1 MQVQNKNILTMVEVE
16 EYFRKIAPSTNTQ
29 NIRSTYGR
37 NNNFYANSRVQRNY
51 AAATSVQRNYAAAA
65 AVVPRSTGINNPS
78 IYSRMRNNE
87 RNNGRGRPVAAY
99 NRTNDPIVRRN
110 GFNHVRRPLQNNSN
124 INNTNTLPECTHCLV
139 GGHRKEQC
147 YRFKNGCLLLH
158 D

>member
-78 IYSRMRNNE
+78 TI
-87 RNNGRGRPVAAY
+87 
-99 NRTNDPIVRRN
+99 
-110 GFNHVRRPLQNNSN
+110 Q
-124 INNTNTLPECTHCLV
+124 
-139 GGHRKEQC
+139 
-147 YRFKNGCLLLH
+147 
-158 D
+158 